1 MKKKTIYII
10 IGVVLGLILLIYLL
24 SRIPKREFN
33 TFEFPISLVVENHT
47 NNEGADTIAMV
58 ILNKLLGYDTMTV
71 MIYPMPSIFEKDDKM
86 EYFAFIQRV
95 PFQDHLYT
103 LFLQKNA
110 SVGRMTYVF
119 PHELVHLKQ
128 FELGHLRTIGE
139 EAYVWMGDTVKYS
152 DVKYEDRPYE
162 KQAIIEGRI
171 LQKKLNAILYKPRK

>member
-10 IGVVLGLILLIYLL
+10 IGVVLTVVLLIYLL

-33 TFEFPISLVVENHT
+33 DFDFPSTLVVENFT
-47 NNEGADTIAMV
+47 DNEKADTISMV

-71 MIYPMPSIFEKDDKM
+71 TIYPMPGIFEKDDKM

-95 PFQDHLYT
+95 PFEEHRYL
-103 LFLQKNA
+103 LFLQKDA

-139 EAYVWMGDTVKYS
+139 YGYVWMGDTVRYV

-162 KQAIIEGRI
+162 REAMAYGRI
-171 LQKKLNAILYKPRK
+171 LEKKLNTILYKPRK

>member
-10 IGVVLGLILLIYLL
+10 IGVVLGLILLFYLL

-33 TFEFPISLVVENHT
+33 TFDFPSTLVVENHT
-47 NNEGADTIAMV
+47 HNEKADTISMV
-58 ILNKLLGYDTMTV
+58 ILNKLLDYDTMTV
-71 MIYPMPSIFEKDDKM
+71 TIYPMPGIFEKDDKM

-95 PFQDHLYT
+95 PFEEHRYL

-110 SVGRMTYVF
+110 SVGKMTYVF
-119 PHELVHLKQ
+119 PHEMVHLKQ

-139 EAYVWMGDTVKYS
+139 YGYVWMGDTVKYS
-152 DVKYEDRPYE
+152 DVKYEHRPYE

-171 LQKKLNAILYKPRK
+171 LEKKLKAILYKPRK

>member
-10 IGVVLGLILLIYLL
+10 IGVVLGLILVIYLL

-33 TFEFPISLVVENHT
+33 TFEFPSTLVVENHT
-47 NNEGADTIAMV
+47 DNEKADTISMV

-95 PFQDHLYT
+95 PFEEHRYD
-103 LFLQKNA
+103 LFLQKDA
-110 SVGRMTYVF
+110 SIGKMKYVF
-119 PHELVHLKQ
+119 PHEFVHLRQ
-128 FELGHLRTIGE
+128 FELGYLRTIGE
-139 EAYVWMGDTVKYS
+139 YGYVWMGDTARYV

-162 KQAIIEGRI
+162 KEAISYGRT
-171 LQKKLNAILYKPRK
+171 LQKKLNAILYKPRR